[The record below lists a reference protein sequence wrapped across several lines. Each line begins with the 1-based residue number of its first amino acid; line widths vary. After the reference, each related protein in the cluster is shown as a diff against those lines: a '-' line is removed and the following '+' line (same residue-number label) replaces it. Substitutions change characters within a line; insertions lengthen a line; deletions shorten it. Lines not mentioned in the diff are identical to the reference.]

1 MFSAVLLTDLYFVEI
16 ASSVAAGDQDSWI
29 CRGVEADL
37 TLLLSGRYGAVLG
50 KSCPQVTRQ
59 IAARK
64 ICSLLTFTDLSSVS

>member
-29 CRGVEADL
+29 CRGVEAG
-37 TLLLSGRYGAVLG
+37 LLSGRYGALLG

-64 ICSLLTFTDLSSVS
+64 ICSLLTFTDLSFVS